1 MQRQHHP
8 KVKKLQNCDMG
19 QAPPQ
24 KRLNALLRLP
34 LWIAAVFENYRKAMS
49 NFAASGGP
57 YSMGV
62 EL

>member
-1 MQRQHHP
+1 
-8 KVKKLQNCDMG
+8 MG